1 MEDKIYLSLLIGSI
15 TLICS
20 SDADL
25 KDRCVLIGAAIALI
39 LIIWIFDFNYLNENK
54 Q

>member
-20 SDADL
+20 SDAAPRN
-25 KDRCVLIGAAIALI
+25 KCVLIGAAIALI
-39 LIIWIFDFNYLNENK
+39 LIIWIFDFNYLNENN